1 MKFEIDVKK
10 LLEKGAYFGHKISRT
25 TPKAL
30 DYTYKA
36 QNGIYLIDLFK
47 TKECVEKA
55 MLELFEA
62 GKLNRKLLIVG
73 TKRIIKTVVKEMAE
87 KEDIFYLSNKWV
99 GGFFTNFDE
108 IYKNLKETNKMID
121 ERKRGDWNSLPKHE
135 ISKKEKRLNKF
146 LKVYEGVLKM
156 EEVPENILIID
167 TKKEKNALK
176 ESLTIKTTNSNKETN
191 LTIYGLIDT
200 NSDPN
205 LLDHPMM
212 LNDDSTL
219 TLEYVLEHLIKSYS
233 AGLKKYKPKTEN
245 GEPKKS

>member
-1 MKFEIDVKK
+1 
-10 LLEKGAYFGHKISRT
+10 
-25 TPKAL
+25 
-30 DYTYKA
+30 
-36 QNGIYLIDLFK
+36 
-47 TKECVEKA
+47 
-55 MLELFEA
+55 
-62 GKLNRKLLIVG
+62 
-73 TKRIIKTVVKEMAE
+73 
-87 KEDIFYLSNKWV
+87 
-99 GGFFTNFDE
+99 
-108 IYKNLKETNKMID
+108 
-121 ERKRGDWNSLPKHE
+121 
-135 ISKKEKRLNKF
+135 
-146 LKVYEGVLKM
+146 M

-219 TLEYVLEHLIKSYS
+219 TLEYVLEHLSKSYS